1 MSNHRTVMEII
12 RVGCKRIRALVNDP
26 KCWDADEIRFATDRM
41 EQQAADEVARQF
53 HEDHNR
59 SVQ

>member
-12 RVGCKRIRALVNDP
+12 RVGCKRIRALVDDP
-26 KCWDADEIRFATDRM
+26 KCWDTDEIRFAADRM
-41 EQQAADEVARQF
+41 EQQAAEEVARQF
-53 HEDHNR
+53 KEDHNR